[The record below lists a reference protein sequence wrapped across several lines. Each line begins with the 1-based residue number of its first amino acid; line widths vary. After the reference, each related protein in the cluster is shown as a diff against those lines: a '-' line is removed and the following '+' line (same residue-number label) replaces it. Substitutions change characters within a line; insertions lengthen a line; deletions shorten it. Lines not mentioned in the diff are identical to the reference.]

1 MNKIKCLVIF
11 LILSLTFMGC
21 SKKEESQEKSSSK
34 IKVYASFYPV
44 YDFAQKIGKDKIDLK
59 LIIPN
64 GVEPHDWEPSAKLI
78 GEIQDANVIIYNGLG
93 MEPWIEKT
101 KNTLDNKNTIWV
113 DTSKNADLILLSDN
127 EDKDNHKD
135 LKYDPHI
142 WLNPLNA
149 LSQAEAIKNS
159 LIKADPKNKN
169 FYQNN
174 FTDFKKNIFKLD
186 EQFKSS
192 TSKLKNKNLVVSHK
206 AFTYLASRYD
216 LNQVSISGISPDE
229 EPTSSNLA
237 KLSKFVKKNDVK
249 YIYFETLANPK
260 LAHVLANEANINTK
274 VLNPL
279 EGLTPED
286 IKSKKDYFS
295 TMRENLKSIEDG
307 LK

>member
-260 LAHVLANEANINTK
+260 LAQVLANEANINTK